1 MKINW
6 VHDTLLVNR
15 NDGAIMRNIS
25 TFEKEE
31 YQKLI
36 DTLGLS
42 DNRPDENDFADYFNA
57 WNFGQTE
64 KDFDFCISSSLN
76 NL

>member
-1 MKINW
+1 
-6 VHDTLLVNR
+6 
-15 NDGAIMRNIS
+15 MRNIS

-76 NL
+76 NLQKLPLYFLI